1 MINMGTLLLIVSA
14 LLFTIRKGISDI
26 LYDYKTEPPLMNA
39 LAYLSGFICPVI
51 AYSIAIPPLHWLLA
65 IVLNIGIIWLF
76 SGSLLR
82 AYLIRFASGK
92 GLIYDGFQVFV
103 AAWITFILGLI
114 LH

>member
-1 MINMGTLLLIVSA
+1 MGTLLLIVSA

-51 AYSIAIPPLHWLLA
+51 AYSIPPLHWLLA

-76 SGSLLR
+76 SASLVR

-92 GLIYDGFQVFV
+92 GLLRDGFEVFV